1 MNKAEIKHNAYV
13 EKDGSVVL
21 TNDLHQKGEVIL
33 LKKID
38 ITSEP
43 WMMEAVVSM
52 KDNIGISDEDGK
64 GGDGVW
70 FKFNDENLVIGLD
83 TFMNEWNKSGNE
95 IVIKSEGEIIAQQAC
110 PIRLNNG
117 KKINVKVVC
126 NPEQPSMIAVVVNNK
141 PVLSYAYKSIPI
153 TQIFRNKPAK
163 FSIYSFTGDAGS
175 TQTVHSVKFKTLDR
189 DVFDDLRKEVGV

>member
-1 MNKAEIKHNAYV
+1 MNKAVIKQDAHV
-13 EKDGSVVL
+13 KKDGSVVL
-21 TNDLHQKGEVIL
+21 TNGLHQGGEMIL

-52 KDNIGISDEDGK
+52 GHNMGISDEDGK

-70 FKFNDENLVIGLD
+70 FKFNDNNLVIGLD
-83 TFMNEWNKSGNE
+83 TFMNESNKSGNE
-95 IVIKSEGEIIAQQAC
+95 IVLKSEGEIIAQQAC
-110 PIRLNNG
+110 PIRLNSG

-126 NPEQPSMIAVVVNNK
+126 NPEQPSMVAVMINNK
-141 PVLSYAYKSIPI
+141 PVLSYVYKSIPI
-153 TQIFRNKPAK
+153 TEIFKNKPAK

-175 TQTVHSVKFKTLDR
+175 VQTVHGVTFKTLDR

>member
-1 MNKAEIKHNAYV
+1 MNKAIIKNDAHV
-13 EKDGSVVL
+13 KKDGSIIL
-21 TNDLHQKGEVIL
+21 TNDLHQKGEMVL

-52 KDNIGISDEDGK
+52 KDNMGISDEDGK
-64 GGDGVW
+64 GGDGIW

-95 IVIKSEGEIIAQQAC
+95 INIKSEGEIIAQQTC
-110 PIRLNNG
+110 PIRLNSG
-117 KKINVKVVC
+117 KKINLKVVC
-126 NPEQPSMIAVVVNNK
+126 NPEKPSMIAVLINNK
-141 PVLSYAYKSIPI
+141 PVLSYVYKSVPI
-153 TQIFRNKPAK
+153 TQIFKNKPAQ

-175 TQTVHSVKFKTLDR
+175 VQTVHGVNFKTLDR